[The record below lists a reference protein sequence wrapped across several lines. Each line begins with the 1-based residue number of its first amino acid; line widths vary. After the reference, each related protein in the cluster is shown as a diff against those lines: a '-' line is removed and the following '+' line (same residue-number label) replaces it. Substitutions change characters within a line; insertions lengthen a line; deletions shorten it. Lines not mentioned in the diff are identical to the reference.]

1 MVKAQVHFDLV
12 FDFLK
17 NGQKMFENPQLTD
30 VRYNPN
36 SFVAS
41 LAQLRG
47 EMRVR
52 PGIELAML
60 SDVGCQREN
69 NEDRSFY
76 WEPDD
81 DEQFQRKGR
90 LGIVADGMGGY
101 EGGQEASRIA
111 VEAIANVYAEAGNGE
126 PRSWLLQGFE
136 AAHQR
141 IQQEAE
147 KNPILHG
154 MGTTCTA
161 VVVHS
166 NSLYYAHVGDSRL
179 YLVRNSS
186 IRRLTHDHSYV
197 SRLVENGVIRAEE
210 AEAHPQ
216 RHILTAALG
225 AGHSITP
232 ECPETPLPLE
242 AADVLVLCTD
252 GLWSQ
257 VQEPE
262 VHQLV
267 TKHDPQGACSQLVEI
282 ARERGGPDNIT
293 VQILRLASAKQSSNN
308 DS

>member
-1 MVKAQVHFDLV
+1 
-12 FDFLK
+12 
-17 NGQKMFENPQLTD
+17 
-30 VRYNPN
+30 
-36 SFVAS
+36 
-41 LAQLRG
+41 
-47 EMRVR
+47 MRVR

-81 DEQFQRKGR
+81 DKQFQRKGR

-111 VEAIANVYAEAGNGE
+111 VEAITEVYAEASNGE

-136 AAHQR
+136 AAHLR

-161 VVVHS
+161 VVVHNS
-166 NSLYYAHVGDSRL
+166 SLYYAHVGDSRL

-186 IRRLTHDHSYV
+186 IQRLTHDHSYV
-197 SRLVENGVIRAEE
+197 SRLVENGLIRAEE

-232 ECPETPLPLE
+232 ECPEDAVTLK

-267 TKHDPQGACSQLVEI
+267 TQRDPQDACSQLVNL
-282 ARERGGPDNIT
+282 AKERGGPDNIT
-293 VQILRLASAKQSSNN
+293 VQILRVANQSVGKNS
-308 DS
+308 